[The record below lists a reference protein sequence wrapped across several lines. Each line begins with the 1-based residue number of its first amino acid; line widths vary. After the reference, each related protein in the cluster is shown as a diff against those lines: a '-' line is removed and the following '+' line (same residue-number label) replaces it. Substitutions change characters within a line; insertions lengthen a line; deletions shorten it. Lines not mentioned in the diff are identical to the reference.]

1 MYGIFI
7 NTKIPYNFQRL
18 LATMPRRSAPSVSLV
33 ARVRAWFGL
42 RQAELALFLGVSP
55 ALVQHLESGQ
65 RALTAGVVQALAPL
79 LLHLPATL
87 AAPEPAASL
96 PPGTTVPESAEL
108 DFRRRVCLQQA
119 ARCRAELASLAQ
131 QAHVAQ
137 RWAQALP
144 ALLAAAPPDPA
155 TTEADAIELAAWR
168 TGWLHRRARPL
179 PPEAATRWHL
189 LAARATALEA
199 EAAVL
204 AAALDAA

>member
-1 MYGIFI
+1 
-7 NTKIPYNFQRL
+7 
-18 LATMPRRSAPSVSLV
+18 MPRHSAPSTALV

-65 RALTAGVVQALAPL
+65 RALSSDVTQALLPL
-79 LLHLPATL
+79 LPHVPPGVPA
-87 AAPEPAASL
+87 PAANL
-96 PPGTTVPESAEL
+96 PPGTTVPEAAEL

-119 ARCRAELASLAQ
+119 ARCRAEMATLAQ
-131 QAHVAQ
+131 RAHVVQ

-144 ALLAAAPPDPA
+144 ALLATAPPNPVTMD
-155 TTEADAIELAAWR
+155 ADALDRAVWR

-179 PPEAATRWHL
+179 PAAAATRWHL

-199 EAAVL
+199 EAAALATVL
-204 AAALDAA
+204 GAS